1 MIIVCCFCGG
11 KKSGGSQKK
20 VLRLLLPR
28 TSDKL
33 NLITIFT
40 RGLAAL
46 FSRKNGIEI
55 GVAAYTRVQAF
66 WHLINMQEISR
77 SYSKLAF

>member
-11 KKSGGSQKK
+11 KISGGSQKK

-33 NLITIFT
+33 KLITVFT
-40 RGLAAL
+40 RGYAAL
-46 FSRKNGIEI
+46 FSRKNGTEI
-55 GVAAYTRVQAF
+55 RVAAYTRVQAF
-66 WHLINMQEISR
+66 
-77 SYSKLAF
+77 